1 MIEIILLVSSVLFIF
16 ALKLFGR
23 PSTAHRANTFAMLAM
38 ALAVFSAF
46 NFDFSNYDSA
56 FYITIVV
63 SGILGALISKRVQM
77 TQMPELVGLFNGVGG
92 GASGAIAYVELSKS
106 TLPLS
111 DYFVAIFSMVIGM
124 FTFSG
129 SVVAVLKLRGKLNG
143 DYSTIATIFTA
154 FLPPLLLLP
163 GIWDTLILERWGIN
177 ILILEYFIL
186 LSIIGGIVRVAVI
199 GGADMPVVIAFL
211 NSLSGIAAMSAGF
224 IVNSIIL
231 IIAGALV
238 GASGII
244 LTLLMCSA
252 MNRTILQVLKGGF
265 GTSTVNNEYEKDPI
279 STSPEDVAIQLSYAE
294 SVVIVPGYG
303 MAVAQAQ
310 AAVKELTNTLKE
322 KSIEVKF
329 AIHPVAGRMPGHM
342 NVLLAEV
349 DIDFEDMYTLED
361 INSEFSSTDVVI
373 VLGANDVVNPLA
385 RTDENSPIYGMPIL
399 DVDLAKQVIVIKR
412 SMSPG
417 YAGIANPLFI
427 NDNAKMLF
435 ADAKEG
441 LENIIKSF
449 ELV

>member
-56 FYITIVV
+56 FYITIIV
-63 SGILGALISKRVQM
+63 SGLFGVLISKRVQM
-77 TQMPELVGLFNGVGG
+77 TQMPELVGLFNGFGG

-111 DYFVAIFSMVIGM
+111 DYFVAIFSMIVGV

-129 SVVAVLKLRGKLNG
+129 SIIAVLKLRGKLNNVNT
-143 DYSTIATIFTA
+143 SIANIFSA
-154 FLPPLLLLP
+154 FLPPLILLP
-163 GIWDTLILERWGIN
+163 SIWEEMEVFT
-177 ILILEYFIL
+177 LEYFML
-186 LSIIGGIVRVAVI
+186 LSLIAGVIRVAVI

-231 IIAGALV
+231 IVAGALV

-244 LTLLMCSA
+244 LTLLMCAA
-252 MNRTILQVLKGGF
+252 MNRTLLDVLKGGF
-265 GTSTVNNEYEKDPI
+265 GGAAINNEYDKDPI

-310 AAVKELTNTLKE
+310 AAVKELTNTLKD
-322 KSIEVKF
+322 KNIEVKF

-349 DIDFEDMYTLED
+349 DIDYEDMYTLED

>member
-63 SGILGALISKRVQM
+63 SGLLGVLISKRVQM
-77 TQMPELVGLFNGVGG
+77 TQMPELVGLFNGFGG

-310 AAVKELTNTLKE
+310 AAVKELTNTLKD
-322 KSIEVKF
+322 KNIEVKF

-349 DIDFEDMYTLED
+349 DIDYEDMYTLED

-385 RTDENSPIYGMPIL
+385 RTDEDSPIYGMPIL
-399 DVDLAKQVIVIKR
+399 DVDLANQVIVIKR

-449 ELV
+449 QLV

>member
-46 NFDFSNYDSA
+46 NYDFSKYDSA

-63 SGILGALISKRVQM
+63 SGLLGVLISKRVQM
-77 TQMPELVGLFNGVGG
+77 TQMPELVGLFNGFGG
-92 GASGAIAYVELSKS
+92 GASGAIAYVELSNNS
-106 TLPLS
+106 LVMS
-111 DYFVAIFSMVIGM
+111 DFFVAIFSMVIGV

-129 SVVAVLKLRGKLNG
+129 SIIAVLKLRGKLNNVNT
-143 DYSTIATIFTA
+143 TIANIFSA
-154 FLPPLLLLP
+154 FLPPLILLP
-163 GIWDTLILERWGIN
+163 AIWEEMEILS
-177 ILILEYFIL
+177 LEYFML
-186 LSIIGGIVRVAVI
+186 LSLVAGIIRVAVI

-231 IIAGALV
+231 IVAGALV

-244 LTLLMCSA
+244 LTLLMCAA
-252 MNRTILQVLKGGF
+252 MNRTLLDVLKGGF
-265 GTSTVNNEYEKDPI
+265 GGTTINNEYDKDPI
-279 STSPEDVAIQLSYAE
+279 STSHEDVAIQLSYAE

-310 AAVKELTNTLKE
+310 AAVKELTNTLKD
-322 KSIEVKF
+322 KNIEVKF

-349 DIDFEDMYTLED
+349 DIDYEDMFTLEE

-385 RTDENSPIYGMPIL
+385 RTDEDSPIYGMPIL

-417 YAGIANPLFI
+417 YAGIANPLFV